1 MDGPAFPAPRAVSER
16 LAARCPTLVL
26 VVHGGP
32 LEAKSAL
39 LAASLAQYYLPGRI
53 VARVME
59 PEARW
64 GALGPEARALFEGLG
79 IPLVPA
85 ENRIDP
91 DYPHGNKV
99 AALEGIS
106 GPAVFLDSDMLLMCP
121 FSWHPELGADIAA
134 KPADIDTFSRG
145 GGSWSRVWQLFNL
158 ETPAKSFT
166 STASREAMRPYFN
179 AGFISVRDGDAF
191 ARMWVETV
199 RRIDAEPRILNKRPW
214 VDQIALPVTA
224 ARLGWEIPA
233 PGRPVQLSLPPLGHR
248 RGQPLFRPLPLAE
261 GHRVPGAA
269 PLPHPGAAGARAGSG
284 GDPRPPRGMGRRPAG
299 LRRAGRLKGRP
310 TTAGCNPGTDPR
322 RPRSPDRAACE
333 KPKFRGTWAERPGA
347 DAWHKFTMILQGI
360 QLRRKFS

>member
-16 LAARCPTLVL
+16 LAALCPTLVF

-39 LAASLAQYYLPGRI
+39 LAASLAQYYLPGKI

-64 GALGPEARALFEGLG
+64 GALSPEATALFDGLG

-85 ENRIDP
+85 ENRVDP

-99 AALEGIS
+99 AAMEGIS

-121 FSWHPELGADIAA
+121 FSWHPELGADVAA

-179 AGFISVRDGDAF
+179 AGFIAVRDGDAF

-224 ARLGWEIPA
+224 ARLGWEI
-233 PGRPVQLSLPPLGHR
+233 RPLGDRFNFPCHLSATGAASPYFAHYHWPKVIA
-248 RGQPLFRPLPLAE
+248 GQPLLRFRVSDL
-261 GHRVPGAA
+261 
-269 PLPHPGAAGARAGSG
+269 
-284 GDPRPPRGMGRRPAG
+284 
-299 LRRAGRLKGRP
+299 LRRAPNLTGILGRHGEWDDILHETGM
-310 TTAGCNPGTDPR
+310 
-322 RPRSPDRAACE
+322 DRAA
-333 KPKFRGTWAERPGA
+333 
-347 DAWHKFTMILQGI
+347 
-360 QLRRKFS
+360 